1 MAQLNSVQTPLHVLA
16 FVVEIV
22 PVYED
27 PELTVVLNPVQ
38 DGAVG
43 GTAVT
48 VTVAEHVTEPPAPV
62 AVPVYVV
69 VLVGETLLEP
79 LATDVTEPTP

>member
-1 MAQLNSVQTPLHVLA
+1 MAQLNPVQTPLHVLA

-27 PELTVVLNPVQ
+27 PVLTVALNPVQ
-38 DGAVG
+38 DGAG
-43 GTAVT
+43 GAAVT

-62 AVPVYVV
+62 AVPV
-69 VLVGETLLEP
+69 
-79 LATDVTEPTP
+79 

>member
-38 DGAVG
+38 DGAG
-43 GTAVT
+43 GEVT